1 MTEVTVAHTPRTGVH
16 TLETGNQDYVF
27 KGGVATL
34 CNSAKL
40 LDREDIP
47 KMSYPVRKAGYPAYK
62 SLTLGP
68 LQDKAQRW
76 VTGSTYRIT
85 FSSPMSPMQGKCIQ
99 VLSLVSAHQCDL
111 R

>member
-40 LDREDIP
+40 LDREDIL

-68 LQDKAQRW
+68 PGQ
-76 VTGSTYRIT
+76 GSEMGNWFYVQNN
-85 FSSPMSPMQGKCIQ
+85 FFQSH
-99 VLSLVSAHQCDL
+99 VSHA